1 MTLSTLHVLE
11 SFPDIIVLAL
21 SYMKLIAVALSIT
34 KTHVQ
39 ILVLTLPVFF

>member
-1 MTLSTLHVLE
+1 MTLSTLRVIK
-11 SFPDIIVLAL
+11 SFPDIIFLAL
-21 SYMKLIAVALSIT
+21 SYMKLIAVAFSVP